1 MRIAPYLPLLIIIW
15 VLNMNSLTNILL
27 EKRLL
32 IMQLRYW
39 TNMGTLGILYWK
51 KLGIHSKMLRK
62 RLREEKHHR
71 QSKQPTLLEVV
82 LVKYR
87 TFTNLDWSTLQKRME
102 ELLQSR
108 KSSQKSINMTF
119 GIKKRYLTQ
128 ENKRNSIFIYK
139 LSIRI

>member
-71 QSKQPTLLEVV
+71 QSKQPTLLGVV

-108 KSSQKSINMTF
+108 KSSKKSINMTF